1 MGPGNLDAR
10 GARSSSNG
18 YFDNAVILGNY
29 LMTER
34 IFRKTPKPLTRHSA
48 KLRAEILA
56 MLKRGKSQNQISRD
70 LDMSLG
76 TIGYHVGRLRQARLY
91 KG

>member
-1 MGPGNLDAR
+1 MQSP
-10 GARSSSNG
+10 SNG
-18 YFDNAVILGNY
+18 YLDNAVILGIY

-34 IFRKTPKPLTRHSA
+34 IFRKTPKPLSRHSA
-48 KLRAEILA
+48 KLRTKILA

-70 LDMSLG
+70 LGMSLG
-76 TIGYHVGRLRQARLY
+76 TIGYHVGRLRQAGLY

>member
-1 MGPGNLDAR
+1 MAADKLL
-10 GARSSSNG
+10 RSSSNG
-18 YFDNAVILGNY
+18 YLDNAVILGNC
-29 LMTER
+29 LMTKRE
-34 IFRKTPKPLTRHSA
+34 FRKTPKPLARHTA
-48 KLRAEILA
+48 KLRARILA

-76 TIGYHVGRLRQARLY
+76 TIGYHVLRLRQAGLY